1 MKRKNLGYKNG
12 GIEQEELKE
21 KKESQN
27 KKSQNK
33 GKINECY
40 LHEDQDEIKVSN
52 YISFVPTNEKKNLF
66 SVNTKERGNTKT
78 LDFNP
83 TQGEKKENNLLN
95 FVMLN
100 KNLNTNGN
108 QREQISNNSQ
118 KINKVNKMPEVY
130 IAGSELSDLAP
141 LLNIFSIL
149 NVAKSI
155 CKIIKP
161 NKDAG
166 SGFLI
171 NLSSKE
177 KPFYCLMTNE
187 HVISENMIKEKE
199 TITFYY
205 DNESERRTIKL
216 ENRTIKEFKKEIN
229 QELGDPYRLDAT
241 VVEIL
246 PEDNIDKEYFLLP
259 NYDYIY
265 NYNALNSK
273 EITIVQY
280 PMKKRESLCYSKG
293 TISFVNAYEFTHL
306 ATTDFGSSGSPIF
319 LKGTKKVIGIHSS
332 GVPDTTNPRNFGNF
346 IGPIYRYFNPSN
358 EIDEFGN
365 NDVFLRTIYKH
376 VNPGENADRN
386 SEKPNAGYKKES
398 INIYNYIEALDEP
411 IDYEKLILGLLKNAY
426 K

>member
-52 YISFVPTNEKKNLF
+52 YISFVPTNEKKNI
-66 SVNTKERGNTKT
+66 SKERGNTKT

-130 IAGSELSDLAP
+130 IAESELFDLAP
-141 LLNIFSIL
+141 LLNMFSIL

-171 NLSSKE
+171 NLSSKK

-229 QELGDPYRLDAT
+229 QELGDPYSLDAT
-241 VVEIL
+241 VVQIL
-246 PEDNIDKEYFLLP
+246 PEDNIGKEYFLLP

-280 PMKKRESLCYSKG
+280 PMKTHNSLCYSKG
-293 TISFVNAYEFTHL
+293 TISVVNAYEFTHL

-332 GVPDTTNPRNFGNF
+332 GDPDTKNPRNFGNF

-358 EIDEFGN
+358 EIDEYGN
-365 NDVFLRTIYKH
+365 NDVFLHKIYKY
-376 VNPGENADRN
+376 NPRENADGKGEN
-386 SEKPNAGYKKES
+386 PNPDNKTE
-398 INIYNYIEALDEP
+398 N
-411 IDYEKLILGLLKNAY
+411 IDYEKLILGILKNAF